1 MRAVAQLLA
10 GGLSLLTLALPVL
23 AEQPDSDQSRQ
34 TDPRVM
40 PRPPAPDPEL
50 WKRALTL
57 YSLGEPEQALTLLRE
72 EVQLCAQGG
81 GCSTQVL
88 ATLYASVA
96 IVQAGGMSQHS
107 AAVVAFRKALALN
120 PALIV
125 LAEYRI
131 APVASAFEE
140 AKAGKVSPSTATA
153 PVTSPAPRGSAEQEE
168 RSDEAPSSKKRS
180 FILLSFIAQTG
191 KLGSSG
197 SDAGVYDIG
206 DRFGNLGG
214 TFTLAGMPGRTSG
227 FTMGGRVR
235 GGAYLSPAGTLWH
248 YGVSGVLGGTT
259 GARENDHFSY
269 FLGGI
274 GFNEYPDLGASAL
287 LLSFYGGGSIGGLLI
302 GGNIEVPVG
311 PQLWGFMFGVEIG
324 VGTLLGK

>member
-1 MRAVAQLLA
+1 
-10 GGLSLLTLALPVL
+10 
-23 AEQPDSDQSRQ
+23 
-34 TDPRVM
+34 M
-40 PRPPAPDPEL
+40 PRPPKADQEI

-57 YSLGEPEQALTLLRE
+57 YSLGESDEALQLLRE
-72 EVQLCAQGG
+72 EVQRCNHEGSCTSQA
-81 GCSTQVL
+81 L

-96 IVQAGGMSQHS
+96 IVQAGAQAQHS
-107 AAVVAFRKALALN
+107 AAVVAFRKALSLD
-120 PALIV
+120 PALIL
-125 LAEYRI
+125 LAEYQT
-131 APVASAFEE
+131 APVLAAFEE
-140 AKAGKVSPSTATA
+140 AKTGKVSAQTPTTQG
-153 PVTSPAPRGSAEQEE
+153 PSPAPLESAAEDAAQTH
-168 RSDEAPSSKKRS
+168 KKRS

-197 SDAGVYDIG
+197 SDSGVYDIG

-259 GARENDHFSY
+259 GRRQDDRFSY

-274 GFNEYPDLGASAL
+274 GFNEYPDLGASAV

-302 GGNIEVPVG
+302 GGNIEIPVG
-311 PQLWGFMFGVEIG
+311 PQLWGFMFGLEVG